1 MRVVIIMNP
10 IAGGGKAK
18 KITPYAKEKLQSFGC
33 DVEVWEST
41 YAGVSVDLARQA
53 VEAGF
58 DRVVACGGDGTVF
71 EVLNGLSFR
80 STVMGIL
87 PFGRGNDVSKDLGL
101 PQNLEDSIQN
111 LVDGIPKSMDAILTR
126 GRYFLGVGGVGLD
139 GQAAFTAARWR
150 RFLPQTSFAYT
161 LIALW
166 TLSFFRP
173 FPLEFALDGKTR
185 VFPQTYLV
193 AVGNTTTYAQ
203 GMQILPKALPN
214 DGLLDACVITSRTRL
229 HLFSLF
235 PKVFSGS
242 HIHDSG
248 VFYFQGKDLY
258 LNCPNSA
265 RKVHCF
271 ADGELLG
278 TLPNRFSIAPRMV
291 QILFPKEGQA

>member
-10 IAGGGKAK
+10 IAGGAKAK

-53 VEAGF
+53 AEAGF
-58 DRVVACGGDGTVF
+58 DRVVACGGDGTVL
-71 EVLNGLSFR
+71 EVLTGLSSR
-80 STVMGIL
+80 PTVMGIL

-111 LVDGIPKSMDAILTR
+111 LVDGVPKPMDAILAR
-126 GRYFLGVGGVGLD
+126 DRYFLGVGGVGLD
-139 GQAAFTAARWR
+139 GQAAFTAARCR

-173 FPLEFALDGKTR
+173 FPLEFTLDGKTR

-193 AVGNTTTYAQ
+193 AVGNTTTYSQ

-235 PKVFSGS
+235 AKVFSGS

-248 VFYFQGKDLY
+248 VYYFQGKDLY

-265 RKVHCF
+265 RKVYCF

-291 QILFPKEGQA
+291 QILFPKEG

>member
-1 MRVVIIMNP
+1 MRVVIIVNP

-18 KITPYAKEKLQSFGC
+18 KIAPHAKEKLQSFGC
-33 DVEVWEST
+33 DVHVWEST
-41 YAGVSVDLARQA
+41 HAGASVDLARQA
-53 VEAGF
+53 AEAGF
-58 DRVVACGGDGTVF
+58 DRVVACGGDGTVL
-71 EVLNGLSFR
+71 EVLNGLSSR
-80 STVMGIL
+80 PTVMGVL

-111 LVDGIPKSMDAILTR
+111 LLDGVPKSVDAIFTS
-126 GRYFLGVGGVGLD
+126 GRYYLGVGGVGLD
-139 GQAAFTAARWR
+139 GQAAITAVRCR

-173 FPLEFALDGKTR
+173 FPLEFELDGKTR

-193 AVGNTTTYAQ
+193 AIGNTTTYSQ
-203 GMQILPKALPN
+203 GMKILPKALPN

-235 PKVFSGS
+235 TKVFSGS

-248 VFYFQGKDLY
+248 VYYFQGKDLS

-265 RKVHCF
+265 RKVYCF

-291 QILFPKEGQA
+291 QILFPKEG